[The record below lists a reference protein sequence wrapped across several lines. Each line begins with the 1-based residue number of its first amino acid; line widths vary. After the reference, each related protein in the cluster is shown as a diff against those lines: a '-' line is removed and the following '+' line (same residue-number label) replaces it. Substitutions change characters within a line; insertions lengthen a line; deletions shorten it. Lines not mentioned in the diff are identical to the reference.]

1 MQNPIE
7 IKAKTLEEALIQAS
21 IALNCPIINLQYE
34 VIQTP
39 SKGFLNIG
47 KKEAII
53 LVGVKESVKEVKEE
67 SVKETNTKE
76 NHQNNIE
83 EKKQKLETETPQE
96 EIITPKPPKKNLKEE
111 SHNGDKLHEIK
122 QELKDLF
129 SHLPYKI
136 NKIIT
141 PKPPKKNLKEE
152 SHNGDK
158 LHEIKQEL
166 KDLFSHLPYK
176 INKVEVSFYEPG
188 VLLINIDGED
198 SALLIGEK
206 GYRYKALSYLL
217 FNWIHPTYGYS
228 IRLEISTF
236 LQNQEKVMEAQLQSV
251 IMTVHEVGK
260 GQMKAPDGVLTY
272 IALKKL
278 RKAFPNKYVSI
289 KTNLNDEKYIVIN
302 DFNNE

>member
-1 MQNPIE
+1 MQNFIE

-53 LVGVKESVKEVKEE
+53 LAGVKESVKEVKEE

-76 NHQNNIE
+76 IHQSAE
-83 EKKQKLETETPQE
+83 EKKQNLETETPQE
-96 EIITPKPPKKNLKEE
+96 ERITPKPPKKNLKEE

-122 QELKDLF
+122 QELK
-129 SHLPYKI
+129 
-136 NKIIT
+136 
-141 PKPPKKNLKEE
+141 E
-152 SHNGDK
+152 
-158 LHEIKQEL
+158 
-166 KDLFSHLPYK
+166 LFSHLPYK
-176 INKVEVSFYEPG
+176 INKVEVSLYEPG
-188 VLLINIDGED
+188 VLLIDIDGED

-217 FNWIHPTYGYS
+217 FNWIHPAYGYS

-236 LQNQEKVMEAQLQSV
+236 LQNQEKVMEVQLQST

>member
-21 IALNCPIINLQYE
+21 ISLNCPIINLQYE
-34 VIQTP
+34 VIQMP

-53 LVGVKESVKEVKEE
+53 LVGIKETKEN
-67 SVKETNTKE
+67 SLKETNAKE
-76 NHQNNIE
+76 NHQNHNIE
-83 EKKQKLETETPQE
+83 EKKQLEIETPQE
-96 EIITPKPPKKNLKEE
+96 EKNTPKPPKKTPKEE
-111 SHNGDKLHEIK
+111 SHGEDKLQAIK
-122 QELKDLF
+122 QELKELF

-136 NKIIT
+136 
-141 PKPPKKNLKEE
+141 
-152 SHNGDK
+152 H
-158 LHEIKQEL
+158 
-166 KDLFSHLPYK
+166 
-176 INKVEVSFYEPG
+176 KVEVSLYEPG
-188 VLLINIDGED
+188 VLLIDIDGED

-217 FNWIHPTYGYS
+217 FNWIHPAYGYS

-236 LQNQEKVMEAQLQSV
+236 LQNQEKVMDTQLQSV

>member
-1 MQNPIE
+1 MQNFIE

-39 SKGFLNIG
+39 SKGFLSIG

-53 LVGVKESVKEVKEE
+53 LASVKESVKEVKEE

-76 NHQNNIE
+76 IHQNAE

-136 NKIIT
+136 NK
-141 PKPPKKNLKEE
+141 
-152 SHNGDK
+152 
-158 LHEIKQEL
+158 
-166 KDLFSHLPYK
+166 
-176 INKVEVSFYEPG
+176 VEVSLYEPG
-188 VLLINIDGED
+188 VLLIDIDGED

-217 FNWIHPTYGYS
+217 FNWIHPAYGYS

-236 LQNQEKVMEAQLQSV
+236 LQNQEKVMEAQLQST

-260 GQMKAPDGVLTY
+260 GQMKAPDDVLTY

>member
-1 MQNPIE
+1 MQNFIE

-53 LVGVKESVKEVKEE
+53 LASVKESVKEVQEE

-76 NHQNNIE
+76 IHQNAE

-136 NKIIT
+136 NK
-141 PKPPKKNLKEE
+141 
-152 SHNGDK
+152 
-158 LHEIKQEL
+158 
-166 KDLFSHLPYK
+166 
-176 INKVEVSFYEPG
+176 VEVSLYEPG
-188 VLLINIDGED
+188 VLLIDIDGED

-217 FNWIHPTYGYS
+217 FNWIHPAYGYN

-236 LQNQEKVMEAQLQSV
+236 LQNQEKVMDTQLQST

>member
-1 MQNPIE
+1 MQNFIE

-53 LVGVKESVKEVKEE
+53 LASVKESVKEVKEE
-67 SVKETNTKE
+67 GVKETNAKE

-136 NKIIT
+136 NK
-141 PKPPKKNLKEE
+141 
-152 SHNGDK
+152 
-158 LHEIKQEL
+158 
-166 KDLFSHLPYK
+166 
-176 INKVEVSFYEPG
+176 VEVSLYEPG
-188 VLLINIDGED
+188 VLLIDIDGED

-217 FNWIHPTYGYS
+217 FNWIHPAYGYS

-236 LQNQEKVMEAQLQSV
+236 LQNQEKVMEAQLQST

>member
-1 MQNPIE
+1 MQNFIE

-21 IALNCPIINLQYE
+21 IALNYPIINLQYE

-53 LVGVKESVKEVKEE
+53 LAGVKESVKEVQEE

-76 NHQNNIE
+76 THQSAE
-83 EKKQKLETETPQE
+83 EKKQNLEIETPQE
-96 EIITPKPPKKNLKEE
+96 EIITPKPPKKN
-111 SHNGDKLHEIK
+111 
-122 QELKDLF
+122 
-129 SHLPYKI
+129 P
-136 NKIIT
+136 
-141 PKPPKKNLKEE
+141 KEE

-176 INKVEVSFYEPG
+176 INKVEVSLYEPG

-236 LQNQEKVMEAQLQSV
+236 LQNQEKVMEAQLQST

>member
-1 MQNPIE
+1 MQNFIE

-53 LVGVKESVKEVKEE
+53 LAGVKESVKEIQEE

-76 NHQNNIE
+76 IHQSAK
-83 EKKQKLETETPQE
+83 EKKQNLEIETPQE
-96 EIITPKPPKKNLKEE
+96 EITTPKPPKKNLKEG
-111 SHNGDKLHEIK
+111 SHNGDKLHEI
-122 QELKDLF
+122 E
-129 SHLPYKI
+129 
-136 NKIIT
+136 
-141 PKPPKKNLKEE
+141 
-152 SHNGDK
+152 
-158 LHEIKQEL
+158 QEL

-176 INKVEVSFYEPG
+176 INKVEVSLYEPG
-188 VLLINIDGED
+188 VLLIDIDGED

-217 FNWIHPTYGYS
+217 FNWIHPTYGYN

-236 LQNQEKVMEAQLQSV
+236 LQNQEKVMEAQLQST

-278 RKAFPNKYVSI
+278 RKAFPSKYVSI

>member
-1 MQNPIE
+1 MQNFIE

-39 SKGFLNIG
+39 SKGFLSIG

-53 LVGVKESVKEVKEE
+53 LAGVKESVKEVKEE

-76 NHQNNIE
+76 IHQSAE
-83 EKKQKLETETPQE
+83 EKKQKLETKTPQE
-96 EIITPKPPKKNLKEE
+96 EKITPKPPKKNPKEE
-111 SHNGDKLHEIK
+111 SHNE
-122 QELKDLF
+122 
-129 SHLPYKI
+129 
-136 NKIIT
+136 
-141 PKPPKKNLKEE
+141 
-152 SHNGDK
+152 DK

-176 INKVEVSFYEPG
+176 INKVEVSLYEPG
-188 VLLINIDGED
+188 VLLIDIDGED

-217 FNWIHPTYGYS
+217 FNWIHPAYGYS

-236 LQNQEKVMEAQLQSV
+236 LQNQEKVMEAQLQST

>member
-1 MQNPIE
+1 MQNFIE

-53 LVGVKESVKEVKEE
+53 LASVKESVKAVKEE
-67 SVKETNTKE
+67 SVKETHTKE
-76 NHQNNIE
+76 IHQSAG
-83 EKKQKLETETPQE
+83 EKKQKLETKTPQE
-96 EIITPKPPKKNLKEE
+96 ET
-111 SHNGDKLHEIK
+111 
-122 QELKDLF
+122 
-129 SHLPYKI
+129 
-136 NKIIT
+136 IT

-176 INKVEVSFYEPG
+176 INKVEVSLYEPG
-188 VLLINIDGED
+188 VLLIDIDGED

-217 FNWIHPTYGYS
+217 FNWIHPTYGYN

-236 LQNQEKVMEAQLQSV
+236 LQNQEKVMDTQLQST

>member
-39 SKGFLNIG
+39 SKGFLSIG

-53 LVGVKESVKEVKEE
+53 LAGVKESVKEVKEE

-76 NHQNNIE
+76 NHQNHQNNIE
-83 EKKQKLETETPQE
+83 EKKQNLETETPQE
-96 EIITPKPPKKNLKEE
+96 EKITPKPPKKN
-111 SHNGDKLHEIK
+111 
-122 QELKDLF
+122 
-129 SHLPYKI
+129 P
-136 NKIIT
+136 
-141 PKPPKKNLKEE
+141 KEE

-188 VLLINIDGED
+188 VLLIDIDGED

-217 FNWIHPTYGYS
+217 FNWIHPAYGYS

-236 LQNQEKVMEAQLQSV
+236 LQNQEKVMEAQLQST

>member
-1 MQNPIE
+1 MQNFIE

-39 SKGFLNIG
+39 SKGFLSIG

-53 LVGVKESVKEVKEE
+53 LAGVKESVKEVKEE

-96 EIITPKPPKKNLKEE
+96 EKITPKPPKKNLKEE
-111 SHNGDKLHEIK
+111 SHNE
-122 QELKDLF
+122 
-129 SHLPYKI
+129 
-136 NKIIT
+136 
-141 PKPPKKNLKEE
+141 
-152 SHNGDK
+152 DK

-176 INKVEVSFYEPG
+176 INKVEVSLYEPG
-188 VLLINIDGED
+188 VLLIDIDGED

-217 FNWIHPTYGYS
+217 FNWIHPAYGYS

>member
-39 SKGFLNIG
+39 SKGFLSIG

-53 LVGVKESVKEVKEE
+53 LAGVKESTKEVKEG
-67 SVKETNTKE
+67 SVKEI
-76 NHQNNIE
+76 HQNAE
-83 EKKQKLETETPQE
+83 EKQSLGIETPQE
-96 EIITPKPPKKNLKEE
+96 ERITPKPPKKN
-111 SHNGDKLHEIK
+111 
-122 QELKDLF
+122 
-129 SHLPYKI
+129 P
-136 NKIIT
+136 
-141 PKPPKKNLKEE
+141 KEE

-176 INKVEVSFYEPG
+176 INKVEVSLYEPG
-188 VLLINIDGED
+188 VLLIDIDGED

-217 FNWIHPTYGYS
+217 FNWIHPAYGYN

-236 LQNQEKVMEAQLQSV
+236 LQNQEKVMEAQLQST

>member
-1 MQNPIE
+1 MQNFIE

-53 LVGVKESVKEVKEE
+53 LAGVKESVKEIQEE

-76 NHQNNIE
+76 THQSTE
-83 EKKQKLETETPQE
+83 EKKQNSEIETPQE
-96 EIITPKPPKKNLKEE
+96 KIT
-111 SHNGDKLHEIK
+111 
-122 QELKDLF
+122 
-129 SHLPYKI
+129 
-136 NKIIT
+136 T

-176 INKVEVSFYEPG
+176 INKVEVSLYEPG
-188 VLLINIDGED
+188 VLLIDIDGED

-217 FNWIHPTYGYS
+217 SNWIHPAYGYN
-228 IRLEISTF
+228 ILLEISTF
-236 LQNQEKVMEAQLQSV
+236 LQNQEKVVDTQLQNT

>member
-1 MQNPIE
+1 MQNFIE
-7 IKAKTLEEALIQAS
+7 IKAKTLEKALIQAS

-39 SKGFLNIG
+39 SKGFLSIG

-53 LVGVKESVKEVKEE
+53 LAGVKESVKEIKEE

-76 NHQNNIE
+76 IHQSAE
-83 EKKQKLETETPQE
+83 EKKQKLETEIPQE

-111 SHNGDKLHEIK
+111 SH
-122 QELKDLF
+122 
-129 SHLPYKI
+129 S
-136 NKIIT
+136 
-141 PKPPKKNLKEE
+141 
-152 SHNGDK
+152 GDK

-188 VLLINIDGED
+188 VLLIDIDGED

-217 FNWIHPTYGYS
+217 FNWIHPAYGYS

-236 LQNQEKVMEAQLQSV
+236 LQNQEKVMDTQLQST

>member
-39 SKGFLNIG
+39 SKGFLGIG
-47 KKEAII
+47 EKKAII
-53 LVGVKESVKEVKEE
+53 LAGVKESVKEVKEE
-67 SVKETNTKE
+67 GVKETNTKE
-76 NHQNNIE
+76 IHQSAE
-83 EKKQKLETETPQE
+83 EKKQNLETETPQE
-96 EIITPKPPKKNLKEE
+96 ERITPKPSKKNPKEE
-111 SHNGDKLHEIK
+111 SH
-122 QELKDLF
+122 
-129 SHLPYKI
+129 S
-136 NKIIT
+136 
-141 PKPPKKNLKEE
+141 
-152 SHNGDK
+152 GDK

-176 INKVEVSFYEPG
+176 INKVEVSLYEPG
-188 VLLINIDGED
+188 VLLIDIDGED

-302 DFNNE
+302 DFNNEWHHRRYRYPFRQGSD

>member
-1 MQNPIE
+1 MQNFIE

-53 LVGVKESVKEVKEE
+53 LAGVKESVKEVKEE

-76 NHQNNIE
+76 IHQSAE
-83 EKKQKLETETPQE
+83 EKKQKLEIETPQE
-96 EIITPKPPKKNLKEE
+96 EIITPKPPKKNPKEE
-111 SHNGDKLHEIK
+111 SHNE
-122 QELKDLF
+122 
-129 SHLPYKI
+129 
-136 NKIIT
+136 
-141 PKPPKKNLKEE
+141 
-152 SHNGDK
+152 DK

-176 INKVEVSFYEPG
+176 INKVEVSLYEPG
-188 VLLINIDGED
+188 VLLIDIDGED

-206 GYRYKALSYLL
+206 GYRYKAISYLL

-236 LQNQEKVMEAQLQSV
+236 LQNQEKVMEAQLQST

>member
-39 SKGFLNIG
+39 SKGFLSIG

-53 LVGVKESVKEVKEE
+53 LASVKESVKEVKEE

-83 EKKQKLETETPQE
+83 EKKQNLETETPQE
-96 EIITPKPPKKNLKEE
+96 EKITPKPPKKN
-111 SHNGDKLHEIK
+111 
-122 QELKDLF
+122 
-129 SHLPYKI
+129 P
-136 NKIIT
+136 
-141 PKPPKKNLKEE
+141 KEE

-176 INKVEVSFYEPG
+176 INKVEVSLYEPG
-188 VLLINIDGED
+188 VLLIDIDGED

-217 FNWIHPTYGYS
+217 FNWIHPAYGYN

-236 LQNQEKVMEAQLQSV
+236 LQNQEKVMDTQLQST

>member
-1 MQNPIE
+1 MQNFIE

-39 SKGFLNIG
+39 SKGFLSIG

-53 LVGVKESVKEVKEE
+53 LAGVKESVKEVKEE
-67 SVKETNTKE
+67 SVKENHQ

-96 EIITPKPPKKNLKEE
+96 ER
-111 SHNGDKLHEIK
+111 
-122 QELKDLF
+122 
-129 SHLPYKI
+129 
-136 NKIIT
+136 IT

-176 INKVEVSFYEPG
+176 INKVEVSLYEPG

-236 LQNQEKVMEAQLQSV
+236 LQNQEKVMEAQLQST

>member
-53 LVGVKESVKEVKEE
+53 LAGVKESVKEID
-67 SVKETNTKE
+67 TKE
-76 NHQNNIE
+76 IHQSAE
-83 EKKQKLETETPQE
+83 EKKQNLETETPQE
-96 EIITPKPPKKNLKEE
+96 ERITPKPPKKNLKEE
-111 SHNGDKLHEIK
+111 SHNE
-122 QELKDLF
+122 
-129 SHLPYKI
+129 
-136 NKIIT
+136 
-141 PKPPKKNLKEE
+141 
-152 SHNGDK
+152 DK

-176 INKVEVSFYEPG
+176 INKVEVSLYEPG

-236 LQNQEKVMEAQLQSV
+236 LQNQEKVMEAQLQST

>member
-1 MQNPIE
+1 MQNFIE

-21 IALNCPIINLQYE
+21 IALNCPIINLQCE

-39 SKGFLNIG
+39 SKGFLSIG

-53 LVGVKESVKEVKEE
+53 LAGVKESVKEVKEE

-96 EIITPKPPKKNLKEE
+96 ERITPKPPKKNLKEE

-122 QELKDLF
+122 QELK
-129 SHLPYKI
+129 
-136 NKIIT
+136 
-141 PKPPKKNLKEE
+141 E
-152 SHNGDK
+152 
-158 LHEIKQEL
+158 
-166 KDLFSHLPYK
+166 LFSHLPYK
-176 INKVEVSFYEPG
+176 INKVEVSLYEPG
-188 VLLINIDGED
+188 VLLIDIDGED

-217 FNWIHPTYGYS
+217 FNWIHPAYGYS

>member
-1 MQNPIE
+1 MQNFIE

-39 SKGFLNIG
+39 SKGFLSIG

-53 LVGVKESVKEVKEE
+53 LAGVKESVKEVKEE

-76 NHQNNIE
+76 NHQNHQNNIE
-83 EKKQKLETETPQE
+83 EKKQKLEIETPQE
-96 EIITPKPPKKNLKEE
+96 ERITPKPPKKN
-111 SHNGDKLHEIK
+111 
-122 QELKDLF
+122 
-129 SHLPYKI
+129 P
-136 NKIIT
+136 
-141 PKPPKKNLKEE
+141 KEE

-176 INKVEVSFYEPG
+176 INKVEVSLYEPG
-188 VLLINIDGED
+188 VLLIDIDGED

-206 GYRYKALSYLL
+206 GYRYKAFSYLL
-217 FNWIHPTYGYS
+217 FNWIHPAYGYS

-236 LQNQEKVMEAQLQSV
+236 LQNQEKVMEAQLQST

>member
-1 MQNPIE
+1 MQNFIE

-34 VIQTP
+34 VIQMP

-53 LVGVKESVKEVKEE
+53 LA
-67 SVKETNTKE
+67 SVKETKE
-76 NHQNNIE
+76 NSLKETSAKENHQNHQNNIE

-96 EIITPKPPKKNLKEE
+96 EIITPKPPKKN
-111 SHNGDKLHEIK
+111 
-122 QELKDLF
+122 
-129 SHLPYKI
+129 P
-136 NKIIT
+136 
-141 PKPPKKNLKEE
+141 KEE

-176 INKVEVSFYEPG
+176 INKVEVSLYEPG
-188 VLLINIDGED
+188 VLLIDIDGED

-260 GQMKAPDGVLTY
+260 GQMKALDGVLTY

>member
-1 MQNPIE
+1 MQNFIE

-53 LVGVKESVKEVKEE
+53 LVGVKESVKEIQEE

-76 NHQNNIE
+76 IHQSAE
-83 EKKQKLETETPQE
+83 EKKQNSEIETPQE
-96 EIITPKPPKKNLKEE
+96 EIT
-111 SHNGDKLHEIK
+111 
-122 QELKDLF
+122 
-129 SHLPYKI
+129 
-136 NKIIT
+136 T

-176 INKVEVSFYEPG
+176 INKVEVSLYEPG
-188 VLLINIDGED
+188 VLLIDIDGED

-217 FNWIHPTYGYS
+217 FNWIRPAYGYN

-236 LQNQEKVMEAQLQSV
+236 LQKQEKVMDTQLQNT

-260 GQMKAPDGVLTY
+260 GQMKTPDGVLTY
-272 IALKKL
+272 IALKEL

>member
-1 MQNPIE
+1 MQNFIE

-53 LVGVKESVKEVKEE
+53 LAGVKESVKEIQEE

-76 NHQNNIE
+76 IHQSAK
-83 EKKQKLETETPQE
+83 EKKQNLEIETPQE
-96 EIITPKPPKKNLKEE
+96 EIT
-111 SHNGDKLHEIK
+111 
-122 QELKDLF
+122 
-129 SHLPYKI
+129 
-136 NKIIT
+136 T

-176 INKVEVSFYEPG
+176 INKVEVSLYEPG
-188 VLLINIDGED
+188 VLLIDIDGED

-217 FNWIHPTYGYS
+217 FNWIHPAYGYN

-236 LQNQEKVMEAQLQSV
+236 LQNQEKVMDTQLQST

>member
-53 LVGVKESVKEVKEE
+53 LASVKEVKEE
-67 SVKETNTKE
+67 SVKEIDTKE

-83 EKKQKLETETPQE
+83 EKKQKLKTETPQE
-96 EIITPKPPKKNLKEE
+96 EK
-111 SHNGDKLHEIK
+111 
-122 QELKDLF
+122 
-129 SHLPYKI
+129 
-136 NKIIT
+136 IT

-176 INKVEVSFYEPG
+176 INKVEVSLYEPG
-188 VLLINIDGED
+188 VLLIDIDGED

-217 FNWIHPTYGYS
+217 FNWIHPAYGYS

-236 LQNQEKVMEAQLQSV
+236 LQNQEKVMEAQLQST

-302 DFNNE
+302 DFNNEWHHRRYRYPFRQGSD

>member
-1 MQNPIE
+1 MQNFIE

-53 LVGVKESVKEVKEE
+53 LASVKESVKEVKEE
-67 SVKETNTKE
+67 SVKEIDTKE
-76 NHQNNIE
+76 INQSAE
-83 EKKQKLETETPQE
+83 GKKQKLETETPQE
-96 EIITPKPPKKNLKEE
+96 ER
-111 SHNGDKLHEIK
+111 
-122 QELKDLF
+122 
-129 SHLPYKI
+129 
-136 NKIIT
+136 IT

-176 INKVEVSFYEPG
+176 INKVEVSLYEPG

-217 FNWIHPTYGYS
+217 FNWIHPAYGYS

-236 LQNQEKVMEAQLQSV
+236 LQNQEKVMEAQLQST

>member
-1 MQNPIE
+1 MQNFIE

-53 LVGVKESVKEVKEE
+53 LVGVKETKEN
-67 SVKETNTKE
+67 SLKETSTKE
-76 NHQNNIE
+76 NHQNHQNNIE
-83 EKKQKLETETPQE
+83 EKKQNLEMETPQE
-96 EIITPKPPKKNLKEE
+96 ERITPKPPKKN
-111 SHNGDKLHEIK
+111 
-122 QELKDLF
+122 
-129 SHLPYKI
+129 P
-136 NKIIT
+136 
-141 PKPPKKNLKEE
+141 KEE

-176 INKVEVSFYEPG
+176 INKVEVSLYEPG
-188 VLLINIDGED
+188 VLLIDIDGED

-217 FNWIHPTYGYS
+217 FNWIHPAYGYN

-236 LQNQEKVMEAQLQSV
+236 LQNQEKVMEAQLQST

>member
-53 LVGVKESVKEVKEE
+53 LVGVKESVKE
-67 SVKETNTKE
+67 TNTKE
-76 NHQNNIE
+76 IHQGAE

-122 QELKDLF
+122 QELK
-129 SHLPYKI
+129 
-136 NKIIT
+136 N
-141 PKPPKKNLKEE
+141 
-152 SHNGDK
+152 
-158 LHEIKQEL
+158 
-166 KDLFSHLPYK
+166 LFSHLPYK
-176 INKVEVSFYEPG
+176 INKVEVSLYEPG
-188 VLLINIDGED
+188 VLLIDIDGED

-217 FNWIHPTYGYS
+217 FNWIHPAYGYN

-236 LQNQEKVMEAQLQSV
+236 LQNQEKVMEAQLQST

>member
-39 SKGFLNIG
+39 SKGFLSIG

-53 LVGVKESVKEVKEE
+53 LAGVKESVKEVKEE

-96 EIITPKPPKKNLKEE
+96 ERITPKPPKKN
-111 SHNGDKLHEIK
+111 
-122 QELKDLF
+122 
-129 SHLPYKI
+129 P
-136 NKIIT
+136 
-141 PKPPKKNLKEE
+141 KEE

-176 INKVEVSFYEPG
+176 INKVEVSLYEPG
-188 VLLINIDGED
+188 VLLIDIDGED

-217 FNWIHPTYGYS
+217 FNWIHPAYGYS

-236 LQNQEKVMEAQLQSV
+236 LQNQEKVMEAQLQST

>member
-1 MQNPIE
+1 MQNFIE

-53 LVGVKESVKEVKEE
+53 LAGVKETKEN
-67 SVKETNTKE
+67 SLKETSAKE
-76 NHQNNIE
+76 NHQNHQSAE
-83 EKKQKLETETPQE
+83 EKKQNLETETPQE
-96 EIITPKPPKKNLKEE
+96 EKITPKPPKKNLKEE
-111 SHNGDKLHEIK
+111 SH
-122 QELKDLF
+122 
-129 SHLPYKI
+129 S
-136 NKIIT
+136 
-141 PKPPKKNLKEE
+141 
-152 SHNGDK
+152 GDK

-176 INKVEVSFYEPG
+176 INKVEVSLYEPG

-217 FNWIHPTYGYS
+217 FNWIHPAYGYS

>member
-1 MQNPIE
+1 MQNFIE

-53 LVGVKESVKEVKEE
+53 LAGVKESVKEIQEE
-67 SVKETNTKE
+67 SVKETSTKE
-76 NHQNNIE
+76 IYQNAE
-83 EKKQKLETETPQE
+83 EKKQNLEIETPQE
-96 EIITPKPPKKNLKEE
+96 EIT
-111 SHNGDKLHEIK
+111 
-122 QELKDLF
+122 
-129 SHLPYKI
+129 
-136 NKIIT
+136 T

-176 INKVEVSFYEPG
+176 INKVEVSLYEPG
-188 VLLINIDGED
+188 VLLIDIDGED

-217 FNWIHPTYGYS
+217 FNWIHPAYGYN

-236 LQNQEKVMEAQLQSV
+236 LQNQEKVMEAQLQST

>member
-1 MQNPIE
+1 MQNFIE

-39 SKGFLNIG
+39 SKGFLSIG

-53 LVGVKESVKEVKEE
+53 LASVKESVKEVKEE

-76 NHQNNIE
+76 IHQNAE
-83 EKKQKLETETPQE
+83 EKKQNSEIETPQE
-96 EIITPKPPKKNLKEE
+96 KITTPKPPKK
-111 SHNGDKLHEIK
+111 
-122 QELKDLF
+122 
-129 SHLPYKI
+129 
-136 NKIIT
+136 T
-141 PKPPKKNLKEE
+141 PKEE

-176 INKVEVSFYEPG
+176 INKVEVSLYEPG
-188 VLLINIDGED
+188 VLLIDIDGED

-217 FNWIHPTYGYS
+217 FNWIHPAYGYS

-236 LQNQEKVMEAQLQSV
+236 LQNQEKVMEAQLQST

>member
-53 LVGVKESVKEVKEE
+53 LAGVKESVKEVKEE

-76 NHQNNIE
+76 IHQSAE
-83 EKKQKLETETPQE
+83 EKKQSLETETPQE
-96 EIITPKPPKKNLKEE
+96 ERITPKPPKKNLKEE
-111 SHNGDKLHEIK
+111 SHGE
-122 QELKDLF
+122 
-129 SHLPYKI
+129 
-136 NKIIT
+136 
-141 PKPPKKNLKEE
+141 
-152 SHNGDK
+152 DK

-176 INKVEVSFYEPG
+176 INKVEVSLYEPG
-188 VLLINIDGED
+188 VLLIDIDGED

-217 FNWIHPTYGYS
+217 FNWIHPAYGYS

-236 LQNQEKVMEAQLQSV
+236 LQNQEKVMEAQLQST

>member
-1 MQNPIE
+1 MQNFIE

-39 SKGFLNIG
+39 SKGFLSIG

-53 LVGVKESVKEVKEE
+53 LAGVKESVKEVKEE

-76 NHQNNIE
+76 IHQNHQNNIE

-96 EIITPKPPKKNLKEE
+96 EIITPKPPKKNPKEE

-136 NKIIT
+136 NKM
-141 PKPPKKNLKEE
+141 
-152 SHNGDK
+152 
-158 LHEIKQEL
+158 
-166 KDLFSHLPYK
+166 
-176 INKVEVSFYEPG
+176 EVSLYEPG
-188 VLLINIDGED
+188 VLLIDIDGED

-217 FNWIHPTYGYS
+217 FNWIHPAYGYS

-236 LQNQEKVMEAQLQSV
+236 LQNQEKVMDTQLQST

>member
-1 MQNPIE
+1 MQNFIE

-39 SKGFLNIG
+39 SKGFLSIG

-53 LVGVKESVKEVKEE
+53 LAGVKESVKEVKEE
-67 SVKETNTKE
+67 SVKEIDAKE
-76 NHQNNIE
+76 IHQNAE

-96 EIITPKPPKKNLKEE
+96 EIITPKPPKK
-111 SHNGDKLHEIK
+111 
-122 QELKDLF
+122 
-129 SHLPYKI
+129 
-136 NKIIT
+136 T
-141 PKPPKKNLKEE
+141 PKEE

-176 INKVEVSFYEPG
+176 INKVEVSLYEPG
-188 VLLINIDGED
+188 VLLLDIDGED

-217 FNWIHPTYGYS
+217 FNWIHPAYGYS

>member
-1 MQNPIE
+1 MQNFIE

-39 SKGFLNIG
+39 SKGFLSIG

-53 LVGVKESVKEVKEE
+53 LAGVKESVKEVKEE

-96 EIITPKPPKKNLKEE
+96 ERITPKPPKKNLKEE

-122 QELKDLF
+122 QELK
-129 SHLPYKI
+129 
-136 NKIIT
+136 
-141 PKPPKKNLKEE
+141 E
-152 SHNGDK
+152 
-158 LHEIKQEL
+158 
-166 KDLFSHLPYK
+166 LFSHLPYK
-176 INKVEVSFYEPG
+176 INKVEVSLYEPG
-188 VLLINIDGED
+188 VLLIDIDGED

-217 FNWIHPTYGYS
+217 FNWIHPAYGYS

>member
-7 IKAKTLEEALIQAS
+7 IKSKTLEEALIQAS

-39 SKGFLNIG
+39 SKGFLSIG

-53 LVGVKESVKEVKEE
+53 LAGVKESVKEIKDE
-67 SVKETNTKE
+67 SVKETNTKKT
-76 NHQNNIE
+76 HQSAE
-83 EKKQKLETETPQE
+83 EKKQNSETKTPQE
-96 EIITPKPPKKNLKEE
+96 EIT
-111 SHNGDKLHEIK
+111 
-122 QELKDLF
+122 
-129 SHLPYKI
+129 
-136 NKIIT
+136 T

-176 INKVEVSFYEPG
+176 INKVEVSLYEPG
-188 VLLINIDGED
+188 VLLIDIDGED

-217 FNWIHPTYGYS
+217 FNWIHPAYGYN

-236 LQNQEKVMEAQLQSV
+236 LQNQEKVMDTQLQNT

>member
-39 SKGFLNIG
+39 SKGFLSIG

-53 LVGVKESVKEVKEE
+53 LASVKESVKEVKEE

-83 EKKQKLETETPQE
+83 EKKQNLETETPQE
-96 EIITPKPPKKNLKEE
+96 ER
-111 SHNGDKLHEIK
+111 
-122 QELKDLF
+122 
-129 SHLPYKI
+129 
-136 NKIIT
+136 IT

-176 INKVEVSFYEPG
+176 INKVEVSLYEPG

>member
-1 MQNPIE
+1 MQNFIE

-39 SKGFLNIG
+39 SKGFLSIG

-53 LVGVKESVKEVKEE
+53 LAGVKESVKEIQEE
-67 SVKETNTKE
+67 SVKETSTKE
-76 NHQNNIE
+76 IHQNAE
-83 EKKQKLETETPQE
+83 EKKQNLEIETPQE

-136 NKIIT
+136 NK
-141 PKPPKKNLKEE
+141 
-152 SHNGDK
+152 
-158 LHEIKQEL
+158 
-166 KDLFSHLPYK
+166 
-176 INKVEVSFYEPG
+176 VEVSLYEPG
-188 VLLINIDGED
+188 VLLIDIDGED

-217 FNWIHPTYGYS
+217 FNWIHPAYGYN

-236 LQNQEKVMEAQLQSV
+236 LQNQEKVMEAQLQST

>member
-21 IALNCPIINLQYE
+21 IALNYPIINLQYE

-53 LVGVKESVKEVKEE
+53 LASVKESVKEVKEE
-67 SVKETNTKE
+67 GVKEIDTKE
-76 NHQNNIE
+76 IHQSAE
-83 EKKQKLETETPQE
+83 EKKQNLETETPQE
-96 EIITPKPPKKNLKEE
+96 EKITPKPPKKN
-111 SHNGDKLHEIK
+111 
-122 QELKDLF
+122 
-129 SHLPYKI
+129 P
-136 NKIIT
+136 
-141 PKPPKKNLKEE
+141 KEE

-176 INKVEVSFYEPG
+176 INKVEVSLYEPG
-188 VLLINIDGED
+188 VLLIDIDGED